1 MAGKRHNTTGKSISR
16 SRSHRA
22 PTHAEKL
29 TFIRRYGKPVS
40 DPTNERA
47 VSRQYNKL
55 KQYPFELERKADSET
70 RDELKARGFF
80 TTKRG
85 VIIDGPR
92 DSKRRPIK
100 GARLSIAKDGTVK
113 WSVKQRRDYVVGLTK
128 AERKEFAKNPE
139 AVIAKKEKE
148 LRERFPNVGKR
159 RKIQTRL
166 QWGAYQATKDFSPR
180 VFSAKYFAKWIP
192 REEIH
197 KMDKLT
203 GLHFTVH
210 VPRVKKKGKR
220 HGKRRRS

>member
-1 MAGKRHNTTGKSISR
+1 MAGKRHRTTSKSISQR
-16 SRSHRA
+16 RAHRA
-22 PTHAEKL
+22 PSHVDKL
-29 TFIRRYGKPVS
+29 AFIKRYGQRPS

-55 KQYPFELERKADSET
+55 KQYPFELERKADSKT
-70 RDELKARGFF
+70 RDALKARGFF

-85 VIIDGPR
+85 VIVDGPR
-92 DSKRRPIK
+92 DSRRHPIK
-100 GARLSIAKDGTVK
+100 GARLRINKDGTVI

-128 AERKEFAKNPE
+128 AERREFAKNPE
-139 AVIAKKEKE
+139 AVIARKEKE
-148 LRERFPNVGKR
+148 LRKSVGAR

-180 VFSAKYFAKWIP
+180 VFSAKYFAKWLP
-192 REEIH
+192 REQEH

-210 VPRVKKKGKR
+210 VPRQKTKGKR